1 MGDTTAGATDRRST
15 RKRRSSISG
24 PAINRKKSQIE
35 EDKHALFTQWSQSRG
50 VQIHNVKPA
59 SLPGRGIGLRTTAR
73 IKQDERILFVP
84 EKAMFKPNSKLVT
97 ASKGT
102 AASSSSSMS
111 PQAQLAISIMQECQN
126 SESQYQLWKS
136 TWPTH
141 SDFKASMPLFWNS
154 RIQSHLPPSVHLPL
168 DRQKADYHRD
178 LESFKDSSPKLSS
191 KEFDYF
197 WAIVNCP

>member
-1 MGDTTAGATDRRST
+1 MGDTTAGAPDRRST
-15 RKRRSSISG
+15 RKRRSSI
-24 PAINRKKSQIE
+24 PDATNNRKKSQVE
-35 EDKHALFTQWSQSRG
+35 ENKHTLFTQWSQSRG

-59 SLPGRGIGLRTTAR
+59 SLPGRGIGLRTTAK

-84 EKAMFKPNSKLVT
+84 EKAMFKPNTKLVT

-102 AASSSSSMS
+102 AASMS

-141 SDFKASMPLFWNS
+141 SDFKASMPLFWS
-154 RIQSHLPPSVHLPL
+154 SKLQSHLPPSVHLPL
-168 DRQKADYHRD
+168 DRQKTDYLKD
-178 LESFKDSSPKLSS
+178 LQSFKDSNSTASS
-191 KEFDYF
+191 EEFDYF

>member
-1 MGDTTAGATDRRST
+1 MGDTAAGANDRRSS
-15 RKRRSSISG
+15 RKRRSSI
-24 PAINRKKSQIE
+24 PDTANNRKKSQIE

-59 SLPGRGIGLRTTAR
+59 SLPGRGIGLRTTAK
-73 IKQDERILFVP
+73 IKQDERVLFVP
-84 EKAMFKPNSKLVT
+84 EKAMFKPNTKLVT
-97 ASKGT
+97 ASKGPT
-102 AASSSSSMS
+102 TSSMS

-141 SDFKASMPLFWNS
+141 SDFKASMPLFWS
-154 RIQSHLPPSVHLPL
+154 SKLQSHLPPSVHLPL
-168 DRQKADYHRD
+168 DRQKADYEKD
-178 LESFKDSSPKLSS
+178 FQSFKDSNPALSS
-191 KEFDYF
+191 EEFDYF

>member
-1 MGDTTAGATDRRST
+1 MGDTTAGATDHRSA
-15 RKRRSSISG
+15 RKRRISTTDT
-24 PAINRKKSQIE
+24 ANNRKKSQVE

-59 SLPGRGIGLRTTAR
+59 SLLGRGIGLRTTAK

-84 EKAMFKPNSKLVT
+84 EKAMFKPNTKLVT
-97 ASKGT
+97 TSKGSAT
-102 AASSSSSMS
+102 SMS

-154 RIQSHLPPSVHLPL
+154 KLQSHLPPSVHLPL
-168 DRQKADYHRD
+168 DRQKADYHKD
-178 LESFKDSSPKLSS
+178 QESFKDSNPALSS
-191 KEFDYF
+191 EDFDYF